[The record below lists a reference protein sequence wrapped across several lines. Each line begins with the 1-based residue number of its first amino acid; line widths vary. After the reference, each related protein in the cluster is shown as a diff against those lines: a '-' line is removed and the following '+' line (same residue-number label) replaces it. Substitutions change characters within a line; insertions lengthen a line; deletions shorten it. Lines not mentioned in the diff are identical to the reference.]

1 MELFSNILVPL
12 IILYIVIYGKSKN
25 IDIYDS
31 FVKGAVDGLK
41 SAWSITPYIIGI
53 FLAIGVFK
61 TGGGIEALEFIFKP
75 IANLMSIPKELIG
88 LIIVKPLSGSG
99 ALGMY
104 TELAQRVGVDTIIER
119 MGATIVGASETIFY
133 TMAIYY
139 GSLKIK
145 NPVGPGTRKDETST
159 RCRRCGLPVSR
170 RHRPYPARTPRTEQ
184 RTRTGRTRLRRELG

>member
-1 MELFSNILVPL
+1 MDLFSNILVPL
-12 IILYIVIYGKSKN
+12 IILYIVIYGKSKK

-104 TELAQRVGVDTIIER
+104 TELAQRVGIDTIIER
-119 MGATIVGASETIFY
+119 MGATIVGASEAVFY

-145 NPVGPGTRKDETST
+145 NTRHTLTCAMMSHIVGVIASVFI
-159 RCRRCGLPVSR
+159 CYIMFV
-170 RHRPYPARTPRTEQ
+170 
-184 RTRTGRTRLRRELG
+184 